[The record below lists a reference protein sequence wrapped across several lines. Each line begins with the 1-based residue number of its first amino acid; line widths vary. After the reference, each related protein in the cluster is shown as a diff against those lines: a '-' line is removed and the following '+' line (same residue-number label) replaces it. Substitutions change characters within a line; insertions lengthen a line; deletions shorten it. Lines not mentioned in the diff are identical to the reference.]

1 MRIYPP
7 GSKCLVYSKVR
18 PKRPSWWQR
27 NRDGLLG
34 MGLVTLLI
42 GELYAVIYVLGGIR

>member
-1 MRIYPP
+1 MRIYPK
-7 GSKCLVYSKVR
+7 GAKCLGYSKVKVR
-18 PKRPSWWQR
+18 PNWWQR